1 MNGILLVNKKE
12 NWTSRDVVNKVGK
25 ILGTKKVGHT
35 GTLDP
40 LATGVL
46 VLCIGSATKLNE
58 ILTSTYKEYEAEI
71 TLGFL
76 TDTLDITGNE
86 LKEEKVKVNKEQ
98 ILEALN
104 KMTGKYVQEVPIYS
118 AVKVNGRKLY
128 EYARAGESV
137 ELPKRDVDIKELE
150 LIGNIKYTDNKTIFN
165 IRCLVSKGTYIR
177 ALVNDIANSLN
188 TIGVMSK
195 LTRTKQG
202 KFKLENCY
210 KIEDIES
217 GNYKLISIA
226 EALNNFPKVVVD
238 GYLENLIKN
247 GAVINDEWKQE
258 HILFI
263 DKNNCLLA
271 LYKSYDKDKTKL
283 KPWKMFNNNND

>member
-12 NWTSRDVVNKVGK
+12 NWTSRDVVNRVGK

-71 TLGFL
+71 TLGLL
-76 TDTLDITGNE
+76 TDTLDITGND

-137 ELPKRDVDIKELE
+137 ELPKREVDIHELE

-283 KPWKMFNNNND
+283 KPWKMFNNND

>member
-12 NWTSRDVVNKVGK
+12 NWTSRDVVNRVGK
-25 ILGTKKVGHT
+25 ILETKKVGHT

-71 TLGFL
+71 TLGLL

-86 LKEEKVKVNKEQ
+86 LKEEKVNVNKEQ

-137 ELPKRDVDIKELE
+137 ELPKREVDIKELE
-150 LIGNIKYTDNKTIFN
+150 LIGDIKYIDNKTIFN

-188 TIGVMSK
+188 TVGVMSK

-226 EALNNFPKVVVD
+226 EVLNNFPKVVVD

-283 KPWKMFNNNND
+283 KPWKMFNNND

>member
-71 TLGFL
+71 TLGLL

-104 KMTGKYVQEVPIYS
+104 KMTGKYVQDVPIYS

-137 ELPKRDVDIKELE
+137 ELPKREVDIKELE

-283 KPWKMFNNNND
+283 KPWKMFNNND

>member
-12 NWTSRDVVNKVGK
+12 NWTSRDVVNRVGK

-71 TLGFL
+71 ILGLL

-86 LKEEKVKVNKEQ
+86 LKEEKVKVNKEK

-137 ELPKRDVDIKELE
+137 ELPKREVDIKELE

-217 GNYKLISIA
+217 GNYKLISIV

-238 GYLENLIKN
+238 GCLENLIKN

-283 KPWKMFNNNND
+283 KPWKMFNNND

>member
-12 NWTSRDVVNKVGK
+12 NWTSRDVVNRVGK

-71 TLGFL
+71 TLGLL

-104 KMTGKYVQEVPIYS
+104 KMTDKYVQEVPIYS

-137 ELPKRDVDIKELE
+137 ELPKREVDIKELE

-217 GNYKLISIA
+217 GNYKLISIV

-283 KPWKMFNNNND
+283 KPWKMFNNND

>member
-71 TLGFL
+71 TLGLL

-98 ILEALN
+98 ILETLN

-137 ELPKRDVDIKELE
+137 ELPKREVDIKELE

-283 KPWKMFNNNND
+283 KPWKMFNNND

>member
-46 VLCIGSATKLNE
+46 VLCIESATKLNE

-71 TLGFL
+71 TLGLL

-137 ELPKRDVDIKELE
+137 ELPKREVDIKELE
-150 LIGNIKYTDNKTIFN
+150 LIGDIKYTDNKTIFN

-217 GNYKLISIA
+217 GNYKLISIV

-283 KPWKMFNNNND
+283 KPWKMFNNND

>member
-12 NWTSRDVVNKVGK
+12 NWTSRDVVNRVGK

-35 GTLDP
+35 GTLDS

-86 LKEEKVKVNKEQ
+86 LKEEKVNVNKEQ

-137 ELPKRDVDIKELE
+137 ELPKREVDIKELD

-271 LYKSYDKDKTKL
+271 LYKSYDKDKNKL
-283 KPWKMFNNNND
+283 KPWKMFNNND

>member
-12 NWTSRDVVNKVGK
+12 NWTSRDVVNRVGK

-71 TLGFL
+71 TLGLL

-137 ELPKRDVDIKELE
+137 ELPKREVDIKELE

-210 KIEDIES
+210 EIEDIES

-283 KPWKMFNNNND
+283 KPWKMFNNND

>member
-12 NWTSRDVVNKVGK
+12 NWTSRDVVNRVGK
-25 ILGTKKVGHT
+25 ILETKKVGHT

-71 TLGFL
+71 TLGLL

-86 LKEEKVKVNKEQ
+86 LKEEKVNVNKKQ

-137 ELPKRDVDIKELE
+137 ELPKREVDIKELE

-177 ALVNDIANSLN
+177 ALVNDIANNLN

-226 EALNNFPKVVVD
+226 EVLNNFPKVVVD

-283 KPWKMFNNNND
+283 KPWKMFNNND

>member
-71 TLGFL
+71 TLGLL

-137 ELPKRDVDIKELE
+137 ELPKREVDIKELE

-263 DKNNCLLA
+263 NKNNCLLA
-271 LYKSYDKDKTKL
+271 LYKSYDKDKNKL
-283 KPWKMFNNNND
+283 KPWKMFNNND

>member
-71 TLGFL
+71 TLGLL

-86 LKEEKVKVNKEQ
+86 LKEEKVNVNKEQ

-137 ELPKRDVDIKELE
+137 ELPKREVDIKELE

-263 DKNNCLLA
+263 NKNNCLLA
-271 LYKSYDKDKTKL
+271 LYKSYDKDKNKL
-283 KPWKMFNNNND
+283 KPWKMFNNND

>member
-71 TLGFL
+71 TLGLL

-137 ELPKRDVDIKELE
+137 ELPKREVDIKELE

-210 KIEDIES
+210 EIEDIES

-283 KPWKMFNNNND
+283 KPWKMFNNND

>member
-12 NWTSRDVVNKVGK
+12 NWTSRDVVNRVGK

-46 VLCIGSATKLNE
+46 VLCIESATKLNE

-71 TLGFL
+71 TLGLL

-137 ELPKRDVDIKELE
+137 ELPKREVDIKELE

-283 KPWKMFNNNND
+283 KPWKMFNNND

>member
-71 TLGFL
+71 TLGLL

-137 ELPKRDVDIKELE
+137 ELPKREVDIKELE

-258 HILFI
+258 HIMFI

-283 KPWKMFNNNND
+283 KPWKMFNNND

>member
-71 TLGFL
+71 TLGLL

-86 LKEEKVKVNKEQ
+86 LKEEKVNVNKEQ

-104 KMTGKYVQEVPIYS
+104 KMTGKYIQEVPIYS

-137 ELPKRDVDIKELE
+137 ELPKREVDIKELE

-271 LYKSYDKDKTKL
+271 LYKSYDKDKNKL
-283 KPWKMFNNNND
+283 KPWKMFNNND

>member
-46 VLCIGSATKLNE
+46 VLCIESATKLNE

-71 TLGFL
+71 TLGLL

-104 KMTGKYVQEVPIYS
+104 KMTGKYVQDVPIYS

-137 ELPKRDVDIKELE
+137 ELPKREVDIKELE

-177 ALVNDIANSLN
+177 TLVNDIANSLN

-283 KPWKMFNNNND
+283 KPWKMFNNND

>member
-12 NWTSRDVVNKVGK
+12 NWTSRDVVNRVGK

-71 TLGFL
+71 TLGLL

-86 LKEEKVKVNKEQ
+86 LKEEKVNVNKEQ

-137 ELPKRDVDIKELE
+137 ELPKREVDIKELE

-247 GAVINDEWKQE
+247 GAVINDEWKKE

-271 LYKSYDKDKTKL
+271 LYKSYDKDKNKL
-283 KPWKMFNNNND
+283 KPWKMFNNND

>member
-104 KMTGKYVQEVPIYS
+104 KMTGKYVQDVPIYS

-137 ELPKRDVDIKELE
+137 ELPKREVDIKELE

-210 KIEDIES
+210 EIEDIES

-283 KPWKMFNNNND
+283 KPWKMFNNND

>member
-71 TLGFL
+71 TLGLL

-137 ELPKRDVDIKELE
+137 ELPKREVDIKELE

-217 GNYKLISIA
+217 GNYKLISIV

-283 KPWKMFNNNND
+283 KPWKMFNNND

>member
-12 NWTSRDVVNKVGK
+12 NWTSRDVVNRVGK

-71 TLGFL
+71 TLGLL

-86 LKEEKVKVNKEQ
+86 LKEEKVNVNKEQ

-104 KMTGKYVQEVPIYS
+104 KMTGKYIQEVPIYS

-137 ELPKRDVDIKELE
+137 ELPKREVDIKELE

-283 KPWKMFNNNND
+283 KPWKMFNNND

>member
-71 TLGFL
+71 TLGLL

-98 ILEALN
+98 ILETLN
-104 KMTGKYVQEVPIYS
+104 KMTGKNVQEVPIYS

-137 ELPKRDVDIKELE
+137 ELPKREVDIKELE

-202 KFKLENCY
+202 KFKLKNCY

-217 GNYKLISIA
+217 GNYKLISIT

-283 KPWKMFNNNND
+283 KPWKMFNNNN

>member
-12 NWTSRDVVNKVGK
+12 NWTSRDVVNRVGK

-71 TLGFL
+71 TLGLL

-86 LKEEKVKVNKEQ
+86 LKEEKVNVNKEQ

-137 ELPKRDVDIKELE
+137 ELPKREVDIKELE

-226 EALNNFPKVVVD
+226 EVLNNFPKVVVD

-263 DKNNCLLA
+263 NKNNCLLA
-271 LYKSYDKDKTKL
+271 LYKSYDKEKNKL
-283 KPWKMFNNNND
+283 KPWKMFNNN

>member
-71 TLGFL
+71 TLGLL

-137 ELPKRDVDIKELE
+137 ELPKREVDIKELE

-177 ALVNDIANSLN
+177 ALVNDIANGLN

-283 KPWKMFNNNND
+283 KPWKMFNNND

>member
-12 NWTSRDVVNKVGK
+12 NWTSRDVVNRVGK

-71 TLGFL
+71 TLGLL
-76 TDTLDITGNE
+76 TDTLDITGND

-137 ELPKRDVDIKELE
+137 ELPKREVDIKELE
-150 LIGNIKYTDNKTIFN
+150 LIGNIKNTDNKTIFN

-217 GNYKLISIA
+217 GNYKLISIV

-283 KPWKMFNNNND
+283 KPWKMFNNND

>member
-12 NWTSRDVVNKVGK
+12 NWTSRDVVNRVGK

-71 TLGFL
+71 TLGIL

-86 LKEEKVKVNKEQ
+86 LKEEKVNVNKEQ

-104 KMTGKYVQEVPIYS
+104 KITGKYVQEVPIYS

-137 ELPKRDVDIKELE
+137 ELPKREVDIKELE

-263 DKNNCLLA
+263 NKNNCLLA

-283 KPWKMFNNNND
+283 KPWKMFNNND

>member
-12 NWTSRDVVNKVGK
+12 NWTSRDVVNRVGK

-71 TLGFL
+71 TLGLL
-76 TDTLDITGNE
+76 TDTLDITGND

-137 ELPKRDVDIKELE
+137 ELPKREVDIKELE

-217 GNYKLISIA
+217 GNYKLISIV

-238 GYLENLIKN
+238 GCLENLIKN

-283 KPWKMFNNNND
+283 KPWKMFNNND

>member
-12 NWTSRDVVNKVGK
+12 NWTSRDVVNRVGK

-71 TLGFL
+71 TLGLL
-76 TDTLDITGNE
+76 TDTLDITGNY
-86 LKEEKVKVNKEQ
+86 LKEEKVNVNKEQ

-137 ELPKRDVDIKELE
+137 ELPKREVDIKELE

-263 DKNNCLLA
+263 NKNNCLLA
-271 LYKSYDKDKTKL
+271 LYKSYDKDKNKL
-283 KPWKMFNNNND
+283 KPWKMFNNN

>member
-71 TLGFL
+71 TLGLL

-98 ILEALN
+98 ILETLN

-128 EYARAGESV
+128 DYARAGESV
-137 ELPKRDVDIKELE
+137 ELPKREVDIKELE

-283 KPWKMFNNNND
+283 KPWKMFNNND

>member
-71 TLGFL
+71 TLGLL

-137 ELPKRDVDIKELE
+137 ELPKREVDIKELE

-177 ALVNDIANSLN
+177 ALVNDISNSLN

-217 GNYKLISIA
+217 GNYKLISIV

-283 KPWKMFNNNND
+283 KPWKMFNNND